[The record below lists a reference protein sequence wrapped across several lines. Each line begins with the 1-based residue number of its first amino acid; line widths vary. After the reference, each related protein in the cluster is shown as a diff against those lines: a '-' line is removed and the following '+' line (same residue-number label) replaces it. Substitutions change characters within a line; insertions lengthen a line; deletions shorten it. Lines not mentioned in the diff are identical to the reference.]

1 MALKL
6 YTSGQGTITVKATD
20 YKLIIK
26 ELNKIDKNL
35 SLQLKKDY
43 KRIAKPAQES
53 VKREIKTVGKDGPF
67 ANSTRTITRN
77 GRSVKVKYN
86 GMLHGG
92 RTGWGTN
99 YGSAGGPLG
108 DKKRYPYDSVLI
120 QAYTKAQKKG
130 TGIARLRVR
139 SAATVI
145 TDLARS
151 FQGAQKTRAYPIRL
165 FGGPVIMRQHMTT
178 WKGVAYFIRGLGG
191 IKKKSMKGKSRNVY
205 PGFDKAYPQIRR
217 EAELAL
223 EKTVRIVKANI
234 DRTSK

>member
-1 MALKL
+1 MKL

-20 YKLIIK
+20 YKLVIK
-26 ELNKIDKNL
+26 ELNKIDKSL
-35 SLQLKKDY
+35 SAQLKKDY
-43 KRIAKPAQES
+43 KRIAAPAQSS
-53 VKREIKTVGKDGPF
+53 VKKEIQTIGRDGPF
-67 ANSTRTITRN
+67 KGSKRKSN
-77 GRSVKVKYN
+77 GKPAN

-120 QAYTKAQKKG
+120 EAYTKAQKKG

-178 WKGVAYFIRGLGG
+178 WKGVAYFIRGLGA
-191 IKKKSMKGKSRNVY
+191 IRKNSMKGKSRNVY

>member
-6 YTSGQGTITVKATD
+6 YTSGQGTIQVKATD
-20 YKLIIK
+20 YKLVIR
-26 ELNKIDKNL
+26 ELNKIDKSL
-35 SLQLKKDY
+35 SLQLRKDY
-43 KRIAKPAQES
+43 KKIAKPAQES
-53 VKREIKTVGKDGPF
+53 VKKELKSIGPDGPF
-67 ANSTRTITRN
+67 AGSKR
-77 GRSVKVKYN
+77 RSNNKPAN

-99 YGSAGGPLG
+99 YGSSGGPLG

-130 TGIARLRVR
+130 TGVARLRVR

-145 TDLARS
+145 GDLARS
-151 FQGAQKTRAYPIRL
+151 FQGAKKTRAYPIRL
-165 FGGPVIMRQHMTT
+165 FGGPVIMRQHTT
-178 WKGVAYFIRGLGG
+178 TQKGVFYFIRGLGA
-191 IKKKSMKGKSRNVY
+191 ITKPSKKGKSRNVY
-205 PGFDKAYPQIRR
+205 PGFDKAYPLIRR
-217 EAELAL
+217 EAEMAI